1 METTPTTTRRSAAA
15 ARAGFSSLRMMEAQ
29 RTFQSV
35 VKHEL
40 QLLLLD
46 GVKREEAVKLLLRR
60 IVASTEPPEA
70 TAVRGVMRQFQ
81 MNYDDAMRALIVK
94 QELGRLKRQGL
105 DSFAAIEELTRK
117 MKRREDET
125 AREEEE
131 DEKEED
137 RVEKKKQHKDVVLS
151 EEEYKENSSQA
162 EKKEMTAIPAVE
174 MASLMSETD
183 GNETSLSLCQ
193 RIGQVSISSGNTP
206 EKELEKQD
214 EEANEDTDGVENE
227 SIDERNKARIKSP
240 LRVRRPLNST
250 LADLTPQ
257 TRKRRAAFGMKY
269 ETGSNNCN
277 NSGDRNVKSLFPN
290 LKKQKLCAA
299 VGDGFLQIV
308 TLKSKS
314 ASATSSKSTSG
325 VGISGSSS
333 SGEKGGGP
341 MRSDHSTKSLLKRP
355 RVSPT
360 GMADND
366 GSPIAEELHVSHV
379 HHRHHTN
386 HHSKRQKSG
395 STH

>member
-1 METTPTTTRRSAAA
+1 
-15 ARAGFSSLRMMEAQ
+15 MEAQ

-137 RVEKKKQHKDVVLS
+137 RVEKKEQKSDRKREEEGQMMGEVEQHKDVVLS